1 MMNQPFFVVD
11 LAHSLHGRVK
21 RIHIS
26 YRSLYYLLGS
36 LAVFGLLAFC
46 LLSSYLR
53 MTSKVAHYNELRA
66 NFERLRGRY
75 EELQRVSKQ
84 RTDQLATLQTL
95 ANEVSIAY
103 GFNQTPKSSVDPDQL
118 ASENPLTPSVEQT
131 IETYNF
137 LRSANI
143 SNVGSRYAHQWQV
156 NTQPSLWPI
165 NGILRSSYGGR
176 LDPFSGEGAFHKGV
190 DLAAPKGTPVHVT
203 ADGVVQKA
211 AWEGGYGKLIVIDHG
226 NGVETYY
233 AHLSSFMV
241 VPGLEVR
248 RGEVIALSG
257 GTGHATGPHL
267 HYEVRLGGVPVNPYK
282 YLAKSTL
289 KLPTKPLHSDM
300 GL

>member
-1 MMNQPFFVVD
+1 MMNQPFFVLD

-21 RIHIS
+21 RIHVT
-26 YRSLYYLLGS
+26 YRTLYYFLGS
-36 LAVFGLLAFC
+36 IAVLGLITFF

-53 MTSKVAHYNELRA
+53 MSWKVAHYNELRSD
-66 NFERLRGRY
+66 FDHLRGRY
-75 EELQRVSKQ
+75 EELRRVSKQ
-84 RTDQLATLQTL
+84 STDQLATLQTL
-95 ANEVSIAY
+95 ASEVSIAY
-103 GFNQTPKSSVDPDQL
+103 GFNQPQPVDADEL
-118 ASENPLTPSVEQT
+118 AVENPLTPTVQST
-131 IETYNF
+131 IETYNY
-137 LRSANI
+137 LKSANVSDI
-143 SNVGSRYAHQWQV
+143 YRQYPHRWQV

-165 NGILRSSYGGR
+165 NGVLLSSYGGR

-190 DLAAPKGTPVHVT
+190 DFAAARGTPVHVT

-211 AWEGGYGKLIVIDHG
+211 EWEGGYGKLIVISHT

-248 RGEVIALSG
+248 RGQVIALSG

-267 HYEVRLGGVPVNPYK
+267 HYEVRFGGVPVNPYK
-282 YLAKSTL
+282 YLAKSILT
-289 KLPTKPLHSDM
+289 LPTKPLNTDL